1 MRPKEYSESLEE
13 NRASYYRS
21 QVKSAL
27 RGAVNSGKCSEV
39 IQDEH

>member
-1 MRPKEYSESLEE
+1 MRPKEYSEILEE
-13 NRASYYRS
+13 NRALYYRS
-21 QVKSAL
+21 QVKSVL